1 MKKLLLFITVL
12 FFGYSTINAQDD
24 VSYGYA
30 KGDILAAGS
39 ITYSSDETSTTDES
53 SFTFAPS
60 VHYFMS
66 DDWSFGLGIGLM
78 TTDGDAGEVSD
89 TEITLSARNYFLDLN
104 DRNKIYLSLGLG
116 LMSGDSYAED
126 MQSLGAGFGF
136 NYFMTENIILDFELA
151 NLLSYTKQ
159 GDDTS
164 MKIGWDGTMN
174 NRFASPTL
182 GVIFKF

>member
-1 MKKLLLFITVL
+1 
-12 FFGYSTINAQDD
+12 
-24 VSYGYA
+24 
-30 KGDILAAGS
+30 
-39 ITYSSDETSTTDES
+39 
-53 SFTFAPS
+53 
-60 VHYFMS
+60 
-66 DDWSFGLGIGLM
+66 
-78 TTDGDAGEVSD
+78 
-89 TEITLSARNYFLDLN
+89 
-104 DRNKIYLSLGLG
+104 
-116 LMSGDSYAED
+116 MSGDSYAED